1 MQSAAPSRP
10 EQHEYAPDFDKYIRL
25 VPTGDILEILAHQL
39 ADLLALLGP
48 LGEAESLTVHA
59 PYTWTLKQVV
69 GHMTDCERVF
79 GYRALRLARN
89 DGTPLPGFDESRYMQ
104 FVDFNAW
111 PMAELLEEFAMVRR
125 SHLHLL
131 RHFTPE
137 AWLWRGTVIDHPATA
152 RALAYAMAGHAKH
165 HLDIARKRLGA

>member
-1 MQSAAPSRP
+1 MPNASPDRP
-10 EQHEYAPDFDKYIRL
+10 DEHEYAPGFGNYIRL
-25 VPTGDILEILAHQL
+25 VPDGDILQTLEQQL
-39 ADLLALLGP
+39 GEMLALLGP
-48 LGEAESLTVHA
+48 LGEAQSLALHA

-69 GHMTDCERVF
+69 GHMTDCERIF

-89 DGTPLPGFDESRYMQ
+89 DGTPLPGFDENHYMR

-111 PMAELLEEFAMVRR
+111 PMPELLEEFAFVRR
-125 SHLHLL
+125 SHLHLF

-137 AWLWRGTVIDHPATA
+137 AWLWRGTVIDHSATA